1 MASVMEG
8 RTTFIIAHRLSTVHS
23 ADTIVVLQDGRIAER
38 GNHVELVEH
47 GGLYREI
54 YDLQLRPQEEVMMEF
69 DVPEKVAAGSSTS

>member
-1 MASVMEG
+1 MRG

-23 ADTIVVLQDGRIAER
+23 ADMIVVLQDGQIVER
-38 GNHVELVEH
+38 GKHAELVKH

-69 DVPEKVAAGSSTS
+69 DVPDKVTAGRVTS